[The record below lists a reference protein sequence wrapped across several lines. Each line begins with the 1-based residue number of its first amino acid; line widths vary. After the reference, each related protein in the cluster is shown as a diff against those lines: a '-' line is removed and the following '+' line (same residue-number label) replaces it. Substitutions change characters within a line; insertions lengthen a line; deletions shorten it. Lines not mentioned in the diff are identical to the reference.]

1 MKIKI
6 EIEIGRD
13 RDRYMFIEQVK
24 SSWQFCLKSAA
35 MHPV

>member
-6 EIEIGRD
+6 EIETGRD

-24 SSWQFCLKSAA
+24 SPEQICLKSGA